1 MSRTL
6 EFTVTICLGREAYGD
21 ICVEVEVPK
30 KEYRLLKECYREGEE
45 IESFEGLEDLY
56 ERIVA
61 EARAESESSAPDN
74 CDIDYD
80 DADYGVEIPDEIS
93 EAVDNEE

>member
-1 MSRTL
+1 MSKKL
-6 EFTVTICLGREAYGD
+6 EFTVAICLGHGDGGD
-21 ICVEVEVPK
+21 ICVDIEVTN
-30 KEYRLLKECYREGEE
+30 KEYKLLKECCREGEE

-61 EARAESESSAPDN
+61 EARSESEFFDPED

-80 DADYGVEIPDEIS
+80 NASYGVEMPDEIYD
-93 EAVDNEE
+93 AVEDE

>member
-21 ICVEVEVPK
+21 ICVEVEVSN
-30 KEYRLLKECYREGEE
+30 KEYRLLKECCREGEE
-45 IESFEGLEDLY
+45 IESYDGLEDLY
-56 ERIVA
+56 ERIIA
-61 EARAESESSAPDN
+61 EARAESESCAPDD

-80 DADYGVEIPDEIS
+80 EADYGVEIPDEIA
-93 EAVDNEE
+93 EAVEDEE